1 MFYNERKPASRLTKK
16 CLVYGWATK
25 SALIKQRKNS
35 AQRSE
40 EASMTTRWT
49 SATKH
54 KAGKKK
60 NTLADSNY
68 FYAEESITSTF
79 V

>member
-35 AQRSE
+35 AQRGGQ
-40 EASMTTRWT
+40 
-49 SATKH
+49 H
-54 KAGKKK
+54 D
-60 NTLADSNY
+60 NTMNERDQA
-68 FYAEESITSTF
+68 
-79 V
+79 